1 MQGRVVVENT
11 IAGRRQYVSKV
22 VYSIAHPLELLY
34 TCGRTLIRPPAAA
47 DRPYQPRLRL
57 LALLFV
63 TPLLRHSLF
72 VLAPP
77 LCNFLLL
84 LAQAFG
90 ALLLAFAKPFL
101 FLPYALRALPR
112 VPAAA
117 LILNR
122 PGAFGFDL
130 RLWLVLRPAHRRR
143 GRRCFLTVTRRGR
156 RRRLLG
162 NLADRD
168 FGGGLLRSLCV
179 REVTGGSTGRTRTQD
194 GKREHEVTRQP
205 SSARPH
211 RRRVVMRPGER
222 DYRTRLFLGLLG
234 EERLRFIRPG
244 VDAGV

>member
-47 DRPYQPRLRL
+47 DRPHQPRLRL

-63 TPLLRHSLF
+63 TPLLRHFLF

-117 LILNR
+117 LILNQ

-143 GRRCFLTVTRRGR
+143 GRGR
-156 RRRLLG
+156 SLLG
-162 NLADRD
+162 SLADRD
-168 FGGGLLRSLCV
+168 FGGGFLRSLCV
-179 REVTGGSTGRTRTQD
+179 REVTGGSTGRTRTHD

-211 RRRVVMRPGER
+211 HRCVVMRHGEW
-222 DYRTRLFLGLLG
+222 DYRTRLFLSLLG
-234 EERLRFIRPG
+234 EERLRFGRPG
-244 VDAGV
+244 VDASV